1 MPGVYQ
7 ISLNLLHEEIKEA
20 YDLGIR
26 AIMFF
31 GVPNEKDDIGSG
43 AYDHNG
49 VVQEA
54 TRISKNLYRIYL
66 LWQILVFVNTQ
77 ITDTVAL
84 LTIIRMM

>member
-1 MPGVYQ
+1 M
-7 ISLNLLHEEIKEA
+7 HEEIKEA

-31 GVPNEKDDIGSG
+31 GVPNDKDDIGSG

-54 TRISKNLYRIYL
+54 TRISKNLYKIYL
-66 LWQILVFVNTQ
+66 LLQILVFVNTQ
-77 ITDTVAL
+77 TTDTVAL